1 MERPFIAVKR
11 MVYKS
16 WTRIQENEQFS
27 FEHLDRMITWLIGFS
42 VGGIFAI
49 VTSLSAFNS
58 LFEGWIRVCLV
69 SFLVLVVFFGIIGRL
84 VYFFYQKDMRNRQ
97 IFFHT
102 AFSDNEMMRI
112 EQVDIS
118 DIDDPKKLARFL
130 QVDFGVNLYSEIVNF
145 EVMPPEEQ
153 IRVIKRLQ
161 NHYNEY
167 SKWAKEDFE
176 NGIEFIKDTYQKGY
190 GLSTE
195 SVDKMFSPNAK
206 MKGARWR
213 VLLKWSYFLFSMCLF
228 SFLGL
233 IIIVFIGVIC

>member
-11 MVYKS
+11 MGYKS

-42 VGGIFAI
+42 VGGMFAI

-102 AFSDNEMMRI
+102 ALSDNEMMRI

-118 DIDDPKKLARFL
+118 DFDDPKKLARFL

-145 EVMPPEEQ
+145 EAMPPEEQ

-161 NHYNEY
+161 ITIMNIVNGQKKILKMGLSL
-167 SKWAKEDFE
+167 SKTP
-176 NGIEFIKDTYQKGY
+176 IKRGY

-195 SVDKMFSPNAK
+195 SVDKMFHRMQNERCSLASFVEV
-206 MKGARWR
+206 
-213 VLLKWSYFLFSMCLF
+213 VLFFVFNVPLF
-228 SFLGL
+228 
-233 IIIVFIGVIC
+233 VF